1 MVYMIQKYRYPH
13 RPQQISRILAN
24 NTRELIPILCL
35 SSIQTSQIQVL
46 LDLQLGL
53 PESVLVDTSISIPEV
68 TLLNILVTTT
78 RFHMGFRARQRTET
92 MLG

>member
-1 MVYMIQKYRYPH
+1 MIQRYRYPH
-13 RPQQISRILAN
+13 RPQRISRILAN
-24 NTRELIPILCL
+24 STRELIPTLYL
-35 SSIQTSQIQVL
+35 SLIQKNQIQVL

-68 TLLNILVTTT
+68 MLLNILVTTT
-78 RFHMGFRARQRTET
+78 RFHMDFRAQQRTET

>member
-24 NTRELIPILCL
+24 NTRELIPILYL
-35 SSIQTSQIQVL
+35 SLIQTSQIQVL
-46 LDLQLGL
+46 LDLQLELPGL
-53 PESVLVDTSISIPEV
+53 VLVDISIPEV

-78 RFHMGFRARQRTET
+78 HFHMDFRAQQRTET
-92 MLG
+92 MLE

>member
-46 LDLQLGL
+46 LDLQLELPGL
-53 PESVLVDTSISIPEV
+53 VLVDISIPEV
-68 TLLNILVTTT
+68 MFLDILVTTT
-78 RFHMGFRARQRTET
+78 RFHMDFRAQQRMET
-92 MLG
+92 MLE

>member
-13 RPQQISRILAN
+13 RPQRISRILAN
-24 NTRELIPILCL
+24 STRELIPILCL
-35 SSIQTSQIQVL
+35 SSIQKNQIQVL
-46 LDLQLGL
+46 LDLQPEL

-68 TLLNILVTTT
+68 MLLNILVTTT
-78 RFHMGFRARQRTET
+78 HFHIDFRVQQRTET

>member
-13 RPQQISRILAN
+13 RPQRISRILAN

-46 LDLQLGL
+46 LDLQLELPGL
-53 PESVLVDTSISIPEV
+53 VLVDISIPEV
-68 TLLNILVTTT
+68 MFLDILVTTT
-78 RFHMGFRARQRTET
+78 RFHMDFRAQQRMET

>member
-13 RPQQISRILAN
+13 RPQRISRRLAN
-24 NTRELIPILCL
+24 STRELIPILCL
-35 SSIQTSQIQVL
+35 SSIQMNQIQVL
-46 LDLQLGL
+46 FDLQPEL

-68 TLLNILVTTT
+68 MLLNMLVTTT
-78 RFHMGFRARQRTET
+78 HFHMDFRTQQRMET